1 MTDAE
6 QREAARQF
14 ANKWKGRGRE
24 DEDGRSYWIDF
35 LSNVLGME
43 NVTDRVEFEKKVVV
57 DGNTKR
63 IDVYIPE
70 THVLI
75 EQKSLGKALD
85 HKIMNS
91 GSIEL
96 TPYDQAK
103 RYNDNL
109 PYDERNTP
117 KYAAALANPIG
128 GIVAA
133 STLLLGTFV
142 AKNIEKGEAIKNST
156 VDSEEIKKILKE
168 NLVTVNANI
177 KNKKKAIAQLEQEI
191 VDEETKVKSL
201 EYLLKNIENVKGDA
215 NE

>member
-1 MTDAE
+1 MDTYTVKEVAKMMNTSEETVRRWIRSGKLKANMDSRKKGSVITDAML
-6 QREAARQF
+6 REF
-14 ANKWKGRGRE
+14 
-24 DEDGRSYWIDF
+24 
-35 LSNVLGME
+35 
-43 NVTDRVEFEKKVVV
+43 T
-57 DGNTKR
+57 
-63 IDVYIPE
+63 
-70 THVLI
+70 
-75 EQKSLGKALD
+75 
-85 HKIMNS
+85 
-91 GSIEL
+91 
-96 TPYDQAK
+96 
-103 RYNDNL
+103 
-109 PYDERNTP
+109 RNTP

-156 VDSEEIKKILKE
+156 VD
-168 NLVTVNANI
+168 ANI

>member
-1 MTDAE
+1 MDTYTVKEVAKMMNTSEETVRRWIRSGKLKANMDSRKKGSVITDAML
-6 QREAARQF
+6 REF
-14 ANKWKGRGRE
+14 
-24 DEDGRSYWIDF
+24 
-35 LSNVLGME
+35 
-43 NVTDRVEFEKKVVV
+43 T
-57 DGNTKR
+57 
-63 IDVYIPE
+63 
-70 THVLI
+70 
-75 EQKSLGKALD
+75 
-85 HKIMNS
+85 
-91 GSIEL
+91 
-96 TPYDQAK
+96 
-103 RYNDNL
+103 
-109 PYDERNTP
+109 RNTP
-117 KYAAALANPIG
+117 EYAAALANPIG

>member
-1 MTDAE
+1 MDTYTVKEVAKMMNTSEETVRRWIRSGKLKANMDSRKKGSVITDAML
-6 QREAARQF
+6 REF
-14 ANKWKGRGRE
+14 
-24 DEDGRSYWIDF
+24 
-35 LSNVLGME
+35 
-43 NVTDRVEFEKKVVV
+43 T
-57 DGNTKR
+57 
-63 IDVYIPE
+63 
-70 THVLI
+70 
-75 EQKSLGKALD
+75 
-85 HKIMNS
+85 
-91 GSIEL
+91 
-96 TPYDQAK
+96 
-103 RYNDNL
+103 
-109 PYDERNTP
+109 RNTP
-117 KYAAALANPIG
+117 KYAAALVNPIG

>member
-1 MTDAE
+1 MDTYTVKEVAKMMNTSEETVRRWIRSGKLKANMDSRKKGSVITDAML
-6 QREAARQF
+6 REF
-14 ANKWKGRGRE
+14 
-24 DEDGRSYWIDF
+24 
-35 LSNVLGME
+35 
-43 NVTDRVEFEKKVVV
+43 T
-57 DGNTKR
+57 
-63 IDVYIPE
+63 
-70 THVLI
+70 
-75 EQKSLGKALD
+75 
-85 HKIMNS
+85 
-91 GSIEL
+91 
-96 TPYDQAK
+96 
-103 RYNDNL
+103 
-109 PYDERNTP
+109 RNTP
-117 KYAAALANPIG
+117 KYTAALANPIG